1 MVKIKED
8 IVLSKLTNI
17 FHSIKLRPNLNGYD
31 YLVEAVKRRYYN
43 ESYKNKIYS
52 NLYDDIADYFS
63 TTKTGVEK
71 EIRYVLE
78 VTWTKEYS
86 YLQYILYGDI
96 ISKDKGKPTSVKFI
110 ERTVEILTETFKQ

>member
-8 IVLSKLTNI
+8 IVLNKLTNI
-17 FHSIKLRPNLNGYD
+17 FQSIKLRSNLNGYD

-43 ESYKNKIYS
+43 ENYKNNIYS
-52 NLYDDIADYFS
+52 NLYDDIANYFN
-63 TTKTGVEK
+63 TTRTGVEK
-71 EIRYVLE
+71 EIRYALE

-96 ISKDKGKPTSVKFI
+96 ISKDKGKPTSAKFI
-110 ERTVEILTETFKQ
+110 ERTVEILIEAFK